1 MTDTPITLPPVRVV
15 LVETS
20 HPGNIGAAA
29 RAMKTMGLDQLYL
42 VRPKKFPDAEATARA
57 SGADDLL
64 YNAVVCDDFAE
75 AIGDCHTVFGASA
88 RQRSIPWP
96 LLDPR
101 EAAQKIVSNSG
112 SGEAAVVFGRE
123 QWGLRNEEL
132 SQCNFLVTIPA
143 NPEYS
148 SLNLA
153 MSVQVMSYELRM
165 AALGDVEPA
174 PLGDAPLAGNADVE
188 QMYAHLERAMLHT
201 GFLDP
206 ENPRHLMRRLR
217 RLFSR
222 AQLDQNEVNIMRGL
236 LASIEADRD

>member
-1 MTDTPITLPPVRVV
+1 MTDQPESLPPVRVV

-20 HPGNIGAAA
+20 HPGNIGGAA
-29 RAMKTMGLDQLYL
+29 RAMKTMGLDRLYL

-57 SGADDLL
+57 SGADDVL
-64 YNAVVCDDFAE
+64 YNAVVCDDFGE
-75 AIGDCHTVFGASA
+75 AIADCHTVMGASA

-101 EAAQKIVSNSG
+101 QAAQKIVSTG
-112 SGEAAVVFGRE
+112 GEGEAAVVFGRE

-132 SQCNFLVTIPA
+132 ALCNFLVTIPA

-165 AALGDVEPA
+165 AARGDVEPA
-174 PLGDAPLAGNADVE
+174 PPGDAPLAGNADVE
-188 QMYAHLERAMLHT
+188 QMYAHMERAMLHT

-206 ENPRHLMRRLR
+206 DNPRHLMRRLR

-222 AQLDQNEVNIMRGL
+222 AQLDQNEVNIMRGW
-236 LASIEADRD
+236 LASIEADHD